1 MGLDLSNARWAGE
14 TWKEDLEKLK
24 RLQQTEMLSSAE
36 KQERFILQT
45 HLHPVPCPLCGTLV
59 GARENN
65 IECPVC
71 GIKLVRAVPFVKV
84 SEPGWDWEFADEARQ
99 KLLELWT
106 LFKMRSTKDEDRAGE
121 EPRR

>member
-1 MGLDLSNARWAGE
+1 MGLDLSNARWVGE
-14 TWKEDLEKLK
+14 AWKEDLEKLK

-45 HLHPVPCPLCGTLV
+45 HLHPVPCPLCQTLV
-59 GARENN
+59 GSKDNH

-71 GIKLVRAVPFVKV
+71 GIELERHVPFVKV
-84 SEPGWDWEFADEARQ
+84 TEPGWHWGITDKDRQ

-121 EPRR
+121 ESRR